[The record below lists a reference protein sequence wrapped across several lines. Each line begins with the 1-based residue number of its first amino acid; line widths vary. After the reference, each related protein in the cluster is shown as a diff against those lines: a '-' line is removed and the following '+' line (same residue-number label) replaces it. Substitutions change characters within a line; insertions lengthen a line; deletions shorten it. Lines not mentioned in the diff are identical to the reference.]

1 MNDVERVKH
10 FSIDIEDEAGSGARV
25 LASLRDNGVDL
36 VALWGY
42 PVASGKARLE
52 IVPEDPDGFMAAAN
66 AANLEVGEPTTA
78 FYLRADDRR
87 GALAEALDLLARAN
101 VTLSAAHAVSDMEG
115 HFGAIIYVPQSEL
128 QQAATALKSR

>member
-1 MNDVERVKH
+1 MKDVQRVKH

-25 LASLRDNGVDL
+25 LAALRDNDVDL

-42 PVASGKARLE
+42 PVAAGKARLE
-52 IVPEDPDGFMAAAN
+52 IVPENADRFIAAAK
-66 AANLEVGEPTTA
+66 AANLEVGQPTTA

-87 GALAEALDLLARAN
+87 GALAEALDLLARAS

-128 QQAATALKSR
+128 AQATAALNSR